1 MGRIFLIRVNNKCK
15 GQVLFVF
22 KFVVVKGGKG
32 SGGLKVGRARSLDFI
47 LRETGTAGR
56 F

>member
-1 MGRIFLIRVNNKCK
+1 MGRIFLIRINNKCK
-15 GQVLFVF
+15 GQVLLVF

-32 SGGLKVGRARSLDFI
+32 SGGLEAGRARSLDFI
-47 LRETGTAGR
+47 LRETGTVGQ